1 MNDAITIEQELEFL
15 AAQVGTGDIPA
26 IQKLSPAQMA
36 ALATGFG
43 RKQNVRIEFGDFST
57 AATDGRTIALPLTS
71 RENSWIIRGYLDH
84 EIAHVRLTDFDLVP
98 GHSAFRKSTWNILE
112 DIRIEAFMPMLYPGM
127 ASNYRALIR
136 ELRNTNPG
144 LFEIRHGA
152 PPESIIAT
160 YISLMLRSL
169 YLRQVEVADLAIQA
183 RQVFIDTFGAQLE
196 RDLFT
201 EIMKISDVSTP
212 QDVLDMVERIIR
224 LLEKHAAKQPQDDG
238 DAADR
243 VPDQESGE
251 TPGQDPDEN
260 QNDTGG
266 QGQTDISQQEVED
279 NDQPQSTNNS
289 DLEASG
295 DKPQQVSPQTR
306 IQQALDSD
314 EEIGDFGEQLR
325 DLAREKEASGQDQSF
340 DIAAAA
346 DKADL
351 LATGY
356 KQQSITAHSGLV
368 ARLSSR
374 LRGLLQAQNLQK
386 RHASIHRQ
394 PHSQKPP
401 APHKNRRSKAV
412 SPQGAEKNRKHGHSP
427 ARGQLHVHGRERTI
441 PYDKGSHA
449 GPS

>member
-1 MNDAITIEQELEFL
+1 MD
-15 AAQVGTGDIPA
+15 
-26 IQKLSPAQMA
+26 S
-36 ALATGFG
+36 
-43 RKQNVRIEFGDFST
+43 
-57 AATDGRTIALPLTS
+57 
-71 RENSWIIRGYLDH
+71 
-84 EIAHVRLTDFDLVP
+84 
-98 GHSAFRKSTWNILE
+98 
-112 DIRIEAFMPMLYPGM
+112 
-127 ASNYRALIR
+127 
-136 ELRNTNPG
+136 
-144 LFEIRHGA
+144 
-152 PPESIIAT
+152 
-160 YISLMLRSL
+160 
-169 YLRQVEVADLAIQA
+169 
-183 RQVFIDTFGAQLE
+183 FGAQLE
-196 RDLFT
+196 QDMFR
-201 EIMKISDVSTP
+201 EIMTISDVNTP

-224 LLEKHAAKQPQDDG
+224 LLEEQTQANG
-238 DAADR
+238 DM
-243 VPDQESGE
+243 PDEESGE
-251 TPGQDPDEN
+251 AQSQKPDGGQDDASGN
-260 QNDTGG
+260 AQG
-266 QGQTDISQQEVED
+266 QGQADTQD
-279 NDQPQSTNNS
+279 NVDNQAQDKNQGDTSTEEPSDNAEPQSTDNS
-289 DLEASG
+289 DLQTTADNPQPESPDNNQSVKNASG
-295 DKPQQVSPQTR
+295 QATPQTR

-325 DLAREKEASGQDQSF
+325 ELAREKEASGQDQSF

-449 GPS
+449 GPG